1 MVVFLA
7 CAVAVTVMLYCAL
20 RSGMRVEE
28 RDDGWHLMIH
38 GRLPSRSKLSSVL
51 ASIPPRVAVHVDVAV
66 PDLSDSLVA
75 TINDWQENFEK
86 AGGFAVVHEIGRPWL
101 SVGLST
107 VDRCGVVTSAERS
120 PRTLLI
126 TCADS
131 RIVPKM
137 IGATGPGEMIVVRSS
152 GNIVPARGARA
163 RSGLL
168 IDTTVAAAVDFAV
181 EELGVDDIVV
191 CGHSV
196 CGAMSS
202 ALRGVGVDIAE
213 SSDWIEQARPSV
225 VRMSGGR
232 PAPVLDPT
240 PAEDSGSIVDELSKY
255 NVVQQIEH
263 LRTYPAVVAAERAG
277 RLRLAGMYFEIA
289 TARMHLID
297 QR

>member
-1 MVVFLA
+1 MMVVFLA
-7 CAVAVTVMLYCAL
+7 FTVTLMLYCAL
-20 RSGMRVEE
+20 RSGIRVEE
-28 RDDGWHLMIH
+28 RDDGWHLKIQ
-38 GRLPSRSKLSSVL
+38 GRLLSRSKLSSVL
-51 ASIPPRVAVHVDVAV
+51 ASIPPRVAVHVDVTA
-66 PDLSDSLVA
+66 PDLGDSLVA
-75 TINDWQENFEK
+75 TINNWQENYEK
-86 AGGFAVVHEIGRPWL
+86 DGGVVLVHEIGRSWL
-101 SVGLST
+101 STGLST
-107 VDRCGVVTSAERS
+107 VDRRDVVTSGARS

-131 RIVPKM
+131 RIEPKM

-163 RSGLL
+163 SSGPL

-202 ALRGVGVDIAE
+202 ALREVHEGIAE
-213 SSDWIEQARPSV
+213 SSEWIEQARPSV
-225 VRMSGGR
+225 ARMSEGR

-240 PAEDSGSIVDELSKY
+240 PVEDSGSVVDDLSKY
-255 NVVQQIEH
+255 NVVQQLEH

-289 TARMHLID
+289 TARMHLIN